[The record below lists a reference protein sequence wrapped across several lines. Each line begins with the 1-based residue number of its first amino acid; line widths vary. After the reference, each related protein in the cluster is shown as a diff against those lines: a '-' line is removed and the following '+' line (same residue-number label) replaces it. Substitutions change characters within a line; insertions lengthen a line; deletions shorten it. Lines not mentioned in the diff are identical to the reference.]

1 MSVFNRDLIVQLLNK
16 ILGKADLA
24 IGKTDEVLGDTKK
37 ILTAVS
43 GGTGAVK
50 SVQRGTA
57 RFTAKGFGTGTQLSR
72 IEPARELLVTLSPIN
87 PQKCIVLIEG
97 VAKYDDYSNTTR
109 FTPVIIGEVTKNAV
123 RFKLPRIDGS
133 NGMGTSDYEVPKGST
148 FPSEGLECL
157 SKTIFSWQVIEFY

>member
-1 MSVFNRDLIVQLLNK
+1 MSVFNRDLVVQLLNK

-57 RFTAKGFGTGTQLSR
+57 RFTAKMFSDR
-72 IEPARELLVTLSPIN
+72 IKPAQELLVTLSPIN

-97 VAKYDDYSNTTR
+97 VAKYYDNIDGTR
-109 FTPVIIGEVTKNAV
+109 FTPIAIGGITKNAV
-123 RFKLPRIDGS
+123 RFKLPKNEGV
-133 NGMGTSDYEVPKGST
+133 NGMLPSDFDVPESSA
-148 FPSEGLECL
+148 FPPEGLECL
-157 SKTIFSWQVIEFY
+157 SKTFFSWQVIEFY